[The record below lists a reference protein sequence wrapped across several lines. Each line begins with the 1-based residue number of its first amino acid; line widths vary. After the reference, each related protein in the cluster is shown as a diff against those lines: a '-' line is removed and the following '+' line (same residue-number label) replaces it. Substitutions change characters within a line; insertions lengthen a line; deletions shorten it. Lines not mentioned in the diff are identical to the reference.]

1 LAALIICV
9 GFSIKI
15 ASAQVSISI
24 YPVSFRIALNPGE
37 TYTGSV
43 TVVNP
48 NNFDLGVRPEKE
60 NISGGAEGEVQLLGN
75 EETKY
80 GLASWIYF
88 NETEMVLKPQ
98 ERREISFVISV
109 PLNAQPGG
117 HYAAI
122 LFRGLGPDQLG
133 ESTSGVGVSGRVGTT
148 VLVEVAG
155 DVQKSGEITSL
166 DASKFISH
174 GPLEISFKVKNT
186 GNTHFSPE
194 GKIIVSGLFQKKE
207 LNWEPRVVF
216 PGYDRTFKVN
226 WDNKYFFGPI
236 KITLAANIPGAETLK
251 EMSITVWA
259 FPWQEFLILVATV
272 VLIWLIVRTFK
283 KKFKIIKVGP

>member
-1 LAALIICV
+1 MAALIVCI

-15 ASAQVSISI
+15 ALAQVSISI
-24 YPVSFRIALNPGE
+24 YPVSFRLALNPGE
-37 TYTGSV
+37 SYTGSV

-48 NNFDLGVRPEKE
+48 NNFDLAVRPEKE
-60 NISGGAEGEVQLLGN
+60 NISGGAEGEVQLLGS

-80 GLASWIYF
+80 SLASWIYF

-98 ERREISFVISV
+98 ERREISFVVSV

-122 LFRGLGPDQLG
+122 LFRGLSPDQLTAG
-133 ESTSGVGVSGRVGTT
+133 GSGVGVSGRVGTT
-148 VLVEVAG
+148 VLVEVSG
-155 DVQKSGEITSL
+155 DVQKSGEVTSL
-166 DASKFISH
+166 DSPKFISH
-174 GPLEISFKVKNT
+174 GPLEVSFKVKNT

-194 GKIIVSGLFQKKE
+194 GKIIASSWFQKKE

-216 PGYDRTFKVN
+216 PGYDRTFKVD

-236 KITLAANIPGAETLK
+236 KITLLSNIPGAAALN

-259 FPWQEFLILVATV
+259 FPWQEALILIAVI
-272 VLIWLIVRTFK
+272 VLIWLIVRVFK
-283 KKFKIIKVGP
+283 KKFKIVKVGS

>member
-1 LAALIICV
+1 MAALIICV
-9 GFSIKI
+9 GFLVKI

-24 YPVSFRIALNPGE
+24 YPVSFRVALNPGE

-43 TVVNP
+43 TVINP

-60 NISGGAEGEVQLLGN
+60 NMAGGAEGEVQLLGN

-98 ERREISFVISV
+98 ERRDVSFVISI

-122 LFRGLGPDQLG
+122 LFRGLGPEQLG
-133 ESTSGVGVSGRVGTT
+133 ESGSGVGVSGRVGTT
-148 VLVEVAG
+148 VLVEVSG
-155 DVQKSGEITSL
+155 DVQKSGEVVSL
-166 DASKFISH
+166 DAPKFISH

-186 GNTHFSPE
+186 GNTHFNPE
-194 GKIIVSGLFQKKE
+194 GKIVVSGLFQNKE

-226 WDNKYFFGPI
+226 WGNKYFFGPI
-236 KITLAANIPGAETLK
+236 KITLLANIPGAATLN
-251 EMSITVWA
+251 EMSVTVWA
-259 FPWQEFLILVATV
+259 FPWQEALIVIAVIALV
-272 VLIWLIVRTFK
+272 WLVVRTFK
-283 KKFKIIKVGP
+283 KKFKIVKVGV